1 MPPIS
6 ICGLT
11 SSPAAS
17 LRIVDGYAPL
27 RPVSSFEIVSRAT
40 PLLSANSSWLI
51 TAPCRMRR
59 KRGRS
64 ILQTSKTLQKPCIK
78 PTTMLRYL
86 EYSVLSGIRGSL
98 VMSLDPRLVVPYVTE
113 QSPRGERTM
122 DIYSRLLADRII
134 FIGMPV
140 DDQIANVVMAQLLH
154 LDSED
159 PEQDINLYINS
170 PGGSVHAGMAI
181 YDTMQYVNAD
191 VATTA
196 LGMAASMGSFLLT
209 AGAKGKRSALPNAR
223 ILLHQPHIGGGLGG
237 QVSDVEIHAREL
249 VRTKKRMNEL
259 YSQMTGQPIE
269 KIERDTDRDYMLGP
283 EEALEYGVID
293 RVVNRLQ
300 EGVIAAGG

>member
-1 MPPIS
+1 
-6 ICGLT
+6 
-11 SSPAAS
+11 
-17 LRIVDGYAPL
+17 
-27 RPVSSFEIVSRAT
+27 
-40 PLLSANSSWLI
+40 
-51 TAPCRMRR
+51 
-59 KRGRS
+59 
-64 ILQTSKTLQKPCIK
+64 
-78 PTTMLRYL
+78 
-86 EYSVLSGIRGSL
+86 
-98 VMSLDPRLVVPYVTE
+98 MSLEPRLVVPYVTE

-134 FIGMPV
+134 FIGTPV
-140 DDQIANVVMAQLLH
+140 DDQVANVVMAQLLH

-170 PGGSVHAGMAI
+170 PGGSVYAGMAI
-181 YDTMQYVNAD
+181 YDTMQFVNAD

-249 VRTKKRMNEL
+249 VRTKRRMNEL
-259 YSQMTGQPIE
+259 YAEMTGQPVE

-283 EEALEYGVID
+283 EEAVEYGVID
-293 RVVNRLQ
+293 RVVNRPA
-300 EGVIAAGG
+300 ESVISAGK

>member
-1 MPPIS
+1 M
-6 ICGLT
+6 G
-11 SSPAAS
+11 
-17 LRIVDGYAPL
+17 
-27 RPVSSFEIVSRAT
+27 
-40 PLLSANSSWLI
+40 
-51 TAPCRMRR
+51 
-59 KRGRS
+59 
-64 ILQTSKTLQKPCIK
+64 
-78 PTTMLRYL
+78 
-86 EYSVLSGIRGSL
+86 
-98 VMSLDPRLVVPYVTE
+98 LDPRLVVPYVTE

-140 DDQIANVVMAQLLH
+140 DDQVANVVMAQLLH

-170 PGGSVHAGMAI
+170 PGGSVYAGMAI
-181 YDTMQYVNAD
+181 YDTMQFVNAD

-249 VRTKKRMNEL
+249 VRTKRRMNEL
-259 YSQMTGQPIE
+259 YAEMTGQPVE

-283 EEALEYGVID
+283 EEAVEYGVID
-293 RVVNRLQ
+293 WVVNRPA
-300 EGVIAAGG
+300 ESVISAGK